1 MAGARLD
8 GNAGISSPIPR
19 IRKTRRPYRCE
30 SVLYIRRYLKTFP
43 EISGQ
48 PAQIPDYVVTH
59 AKKGVGS
66 MPRVHAYLPP
76 GWIDFT
82 GLFLATLAFR
92 ISALAAEIVSPN
104 SARTMNSI
112 PSVSA
117 LGAAVRWLG
126 FALGTAATLHAHV
139 DARPAPSGWWRT
151 WDFDPAAAATLFFFG
166 ALYATGLRCLRSV
179 TGNPRKLRREAI
191 FFGTGWAVLVIALL
205 SPIHPLSSVLFSVHM
220 TQHELLMV
228 VAAPLIIL
236 GRPAVA
242 MLWALPSGMSRQ
254 VLRRLRTAGVGHV
267 WRWSTN
273 TFVASLVHA
282 VALWIWHVPV
292 LFEAT
297 LTSDAVH
304 ALQHA
309 LFLGTALM
317 FWQAVLFGERRS
329 ADYGLAVLYLFLTAM
344 HSGALGALITFASAP
359 WYASYTLTAAAWG
372 MTPLEDQ
379 QMGGLIM
386 WIPAGMIYVVAALI
400 LFAAW
405 LRESDQRA
413 VRRSTAERGG
423 KCAPV
428 S

>member
-1 MAGARLD
+1 
-8 GNAGISSPIPR
+8 
-19 IRKTRRPYRCE
+19 
-30 SVLYIRRYLKTFP
+30 
-43 EISGQ
+43 
-48 PAQIPDYVVTH
+48 
-59 AKKGVGS
+59 
-66 MPRVHAYLPP
+66 
-76 GWIDFT
+76 
-82 GLFLATLAFR
+82 
-92 ISALAAEIVSPN
+92 
-104 SARTMNSI
+104 MNSI
-112 PSVSA
+112 LRAPTD
-117 LGAAVRWLG
+117 GGAVRWLG
-126 FALGTAATLHAHV
+126 FALGAVATLHAHV
-139 DARPAPSGWWRT
+139 GTRPVRSDWWRT

-166 ALYATGLRCLRSV
+166 ALYLAGLRNLRSV
-179 TGNPRKLRREAI
+179 TGKPRKLRREAI
-191 FFGTGWAVLVIALL
+191 CFGTGWVVLVIALL

-228 VAAPLIIL
+228 VAAPLLIL

-242 MLWALPSGMSRQ
+242 MLWAMPPGVSRQ
-254 VLRRLRTAGVGHV
+254 VLGPLRTVGFGRL

-273 TFVASLVHA
+273 AFVASLVHA
-282 VALWIWHVPV
+282 IALWIWHVPV
-292 LFEAT
+292 FFEAT
-297 LTSDAVH
+297 LASDAVH

-344 HSGALGALITFASAP
+344 HSGALGALITFASSP
-359 WYASYTLTAAAWG
+359 WYASYTMTADAWG

-405 LRESDQRA
+405 LRESEQRA
-413 VRRSTAERGG
+413 VRRAAEGGG